1 MQYTLHQHGRAAI
14 EFLSDL
20 RLQSDRLEAVADAKA
35 AKLRPADDLLP
46 DDIVELHRTLT
57 PLFED
62 LSDFRM
68 LRLCRD
74 WTLEEHGSI
83 AMAAFE
89 EIRAEVATE
98 LDRLQ
103 TTPRQP
109 HYADNPPAPDYWK
122 GFEFHKSAGGWDG
135 HDYMGFVHGE
145 LIHRKMVNPN
155 FAGLIYATRKSVAET
170 APAKNPARIL
180 EIGCCSGQYTQGL
193 AEVFPHAKISACDL
207 SARQLE
213 QAQRYANEHGF
224 DWDLFQCAGEA
235 TGQPDSSFDL
245 VTSYAMFHELPV
257 HAAKSVLRECLR
269 VNRPGGYTV
278 IGDVKAYHAFGRFE
292 RWKSDYW
299 NQQHGGD
306 PYWREYASSDLAK
319 LALEAGFA
327 EARWEGLG
335 PNQYPFV
342 LIARKSATA

>member
-1 MQYTLHQHGRAAI
+1 MEYTLHQHGRAAI

-20 RLQSDRLEAVADAKA
+20 RLLSDRLETTADNKA
-35 AKLRPADDLLP
+35 AKVRPADDSLP
-46 DDIVELHRTLT
+46 DDIIELQHTLT
-57 PLFED
+57 PLFEAIPE
-62 LSDFRM
+62 FRI

-74 WTLEEHGSI
+74 WTLEEHGYV

-89 EIRAEVATE
+89 EMRSDVAAE

-103 TTPRQP
+103 TTPRQAN
-109 HYADNPPAPDYWK
+109 YAETPPAPDYWD

-155 FAGLIYATRKSVAET
+155 FAGLIYATRKSVAEA
-170 APAKNPARIL
+170 APLKDPQSIL
-180 EIGCCSGQYTQGL
+180 EIGCCSGQYTQGV

-213 QAQRYANEHGF
+213 QAQRYANENDL
-224 DWDLFQCAGEA
+224 DWELFQAAGEA
-235 TGQPDSSFDL
+235 TGQPDDAFDL

-257 HAAKSVLRECLR
+257 RAARSVLSECLR
-269 VNRPGGYTV
+269 VTRPGGYTV
-278 IGDVKAYHAFGRFE
+278 IGDVKAYHAFGPVD
-292 RWKSDYW
+292 RWKNDYW

-306 PYWREYASSDLAK
+306 PYWREYATTNLAE
-319 LALEAGFA
+319 LALDAGFE
-327 EARWEGLG
+327 EASWDGLG

-342 LIARKSATA
+342 MIARKS